1 VETRQT
7 LTFSDWLNNLRD
19 IRAKTRIAIRIAR
32 IEAGLMGDTKSVGD
46 GVSEVR
52 IDFGPGYRLY
62 FTRRGEELIIL
73 LCGGDKGSQARD
85 IAKAKEMVAQLG

>member
-1 VETRQT
+1 METRQT
-7 LTFSDWLNNLRD
+7 LAFSDWLNNLRD
-19 IRAKTRIAIRIAR
+19 VRAKTRIAIRIAR
-32 IEAGLMGDTKSVGD
+32 IEAGLMGEVKSVGD